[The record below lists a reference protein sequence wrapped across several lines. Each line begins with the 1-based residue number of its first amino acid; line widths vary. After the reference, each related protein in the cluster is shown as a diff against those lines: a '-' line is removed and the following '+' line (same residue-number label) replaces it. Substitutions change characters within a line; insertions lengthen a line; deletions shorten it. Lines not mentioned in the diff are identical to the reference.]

1 MTREK
6 YIRMSKPARMKW
18 LARNNFKAEDEFF
31 NSLTEGEDTSSEEIK
46 ESLDLIIAFDTTGSM
61 AKYLK
66 DVKNHIVNVVRENFD
81 INPDLRIG
89 IVAFGDYCDMK
100 SATEFGRA
108 YQYLPLTT
116 NKNDI
121 IDFVLGSK
129 DTMGGD
135 SDEFYELVIKKI
147 TEEVNWNEKA
157 NKVVLF
163 IADCNPHP
171 VGYSYRPF
179 VKNAKIDWRV
189 EAKKAASKG
198 IKFNTLA
205 ILEYNKWYEELSS
218 LTDGTYL
225 PFKSSEKTT
234 QLLNATLLA
243 EGGKKTRNMFDLKM
257 KGEKDIEMKSVYT
270 SYSLKL
276 K

>member
-6 YIRMSKPARMKW
+6 YIRMSKPARILW
-18 LARNNFKAEDEFF
+18 LKRNNWVSEQDFL
-31 NSLTEGEDTSSEEIK
+31 NSLLPKIEEK

-61 AKYLK
+61 SKYLK

-100 SATEFGRA
+100 STTEFGKA

-116 NKNDI
+116 NTNDI
-121 IDFVLGSK
+121 INFVNNAK
-129 DTMGGD
+129 DTSGGD

-171 VGYSYRPF
+171 VGYSYGSI
-179 VKNAKIDWRV
+179 VKKAQIDWRI
-189 EAKKAASKG
+189 EAKNAANKG

-205 ILEYNKWYEELSS
+205 ILPEYKWYEELSN
-218 LTDGTYL
+218 LTNGTYL

-243 EGGKKTRNMFDLKM
+243 EGGEKTRGLFDLKM
-257 KGEKDIEMKSVYT
+257 KGETDKEMKSVYT

>member
-6 YIRMSKPARMKW
+6 YIRMSKPARVKW
-18 LARNNFKAEDEFF
+18 LVRNKWASEQDFL
-31 NSLTEGEDTSSEEIK
+31 NSLLPKTEEK

-121 IDFVLGSK
+121 IDFVLDSK

-147 TEEVNWNEKA
+147 TEEVNWNSDS

-171 VGYSYRPF
+171 VGYSYDGI
-179 VKNAKIDWRV
+179 VKKAQINWRI
-189 EAKKAASKG
+189 EAKNAASKG

-205 ILEYNKWYEELSS
+205 ILPDYKWYEELSN
-218 LTDGTYL
+218 LTNGTYL

-257 KGEKDIEMKSVYT
+257 KDEKDIEMKSVYT